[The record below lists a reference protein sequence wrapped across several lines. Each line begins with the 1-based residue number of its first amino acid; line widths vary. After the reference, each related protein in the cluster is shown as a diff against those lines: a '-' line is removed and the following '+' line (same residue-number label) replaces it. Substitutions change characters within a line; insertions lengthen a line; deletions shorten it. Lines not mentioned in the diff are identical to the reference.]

1 MESPAFGP
9 FQSEVF
15 YKECCY
21 HMSHKFKLA
30 VGTTALA
37 IISIVGLRDTGVFV
51 QDHNTTLYSGSEL
64 KFAVEEQA
72 NIVDSNDRGYIV
84 QKGNAKVTVP
94 KEKILVTESKPQYYT
109 VKKNAILKKDGKV
122 VRDLFIGETLQLS
135 LIHI

>member
-15 YKECCY
+15 YKECSY
-21 HMSHKFKLA
+21 FMSHKFKLA

-94 KEKILVTESKPQYYT
+94 KEKILVTESKPQ
-109 VKKNAILKKDGKV
+109 
-122 VRDLFIGETLQLS
+122 
-135 LIHI
+135 